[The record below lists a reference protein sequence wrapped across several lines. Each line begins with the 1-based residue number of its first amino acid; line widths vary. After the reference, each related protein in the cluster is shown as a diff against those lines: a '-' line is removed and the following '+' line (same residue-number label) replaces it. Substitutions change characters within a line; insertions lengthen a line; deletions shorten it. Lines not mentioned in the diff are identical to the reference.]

1 MTKKTKKPDLTKIT
15 PDQAQEEFAK
25 LMAQIIQLCSS
36 DIQRHALQNFISSPL
51 DREVVY
57 QLALKI
63 ANTAHN
69 NAVQEIDNWFLSQT
83 QTPKI

>member
-36 DIQRHALQNFISSPL
+36 DIQRHALQHFINSPL
-51 DREVVY
+51 EKEVQY
-57 QLALKI
+57 KLAIQI
-63 ANTAHN
+63 ANKAHLDATTA
-69 NAVQEIDNWFLSQT
+69 IDNWFLNET
-83 QTPKI
+83 QPANI